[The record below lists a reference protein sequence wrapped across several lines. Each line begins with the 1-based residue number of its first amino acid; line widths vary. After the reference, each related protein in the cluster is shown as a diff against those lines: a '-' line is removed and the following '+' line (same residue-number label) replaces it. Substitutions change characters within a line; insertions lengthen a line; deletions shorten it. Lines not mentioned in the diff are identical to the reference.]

1 MPDDCNRAI
10 FISQKPL
17 KKFYENASKH
27 GGATEEY
34 ARLICHLSYRNKE
47 FSRKSAKHI
56 LKGVNAI
63 TADDILPFLTLMKAF
78 LLIEDELS
86 DQRTEWIFG
95 VPDLVIRTSGYGLYN
110 QSQGPKL
117 GVAYADSVSTQV
129 FRYFSP
135 LFKAASSLSR
145 KDCAL

>member
-1 MPDDCNRAI
+1 MTKSFSFPENQPIPTLSLPDICNKAI

-34 ARLICHLSYRNKE
+34 ARLVGHLCYRNKE
-47 FSRKSAKHI
+47 FSRKLAKHI

-63 TADDILPFLTLMKAF
+63 TADEILPFLTLMKAF
-78 LLIEDELS
+78 LLVDDELF

-95 VPDLVIRTSGYGLYN
+95 LPDLIIRTASYGLYN
-110 QSQGPKL
+110 
-117 GVAYADSVSTQV
+117 
-129 FRYFSP
+129 
-135 LFKAASSLSR
+135 
-145 KDCAL
+145 